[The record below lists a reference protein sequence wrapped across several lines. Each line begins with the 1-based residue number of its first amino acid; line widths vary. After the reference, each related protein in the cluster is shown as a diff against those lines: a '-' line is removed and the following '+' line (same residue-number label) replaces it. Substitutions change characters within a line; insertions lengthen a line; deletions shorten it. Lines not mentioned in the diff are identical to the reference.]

1 MLGIEYS
8 KLNGTRL
15 HSYCDVDFVGDKL
28 MRKLVSGNVYF
39 FTGGVVSHSS
49 KRQQIVAQLTT
60 EAEYYSL
67 AKAISEAL
75 WLRQIL
81 DQMMYEG
88 GDIKSVRLYGDN

>member
-1 MLGIEYS
+1 MLIIG
-8 KLNGTRL
+8 K
-15 HSYCDVDFVGDKL
+15 DKAKIKVL
-28 MRKLVSGNVYF
+28 KQSLKKS
-39 FTGGVVSHSS
+39 
-49 KRQQIVAQLTT
+49 TT

-81 DQMMYEG
+81 DQIIYKG